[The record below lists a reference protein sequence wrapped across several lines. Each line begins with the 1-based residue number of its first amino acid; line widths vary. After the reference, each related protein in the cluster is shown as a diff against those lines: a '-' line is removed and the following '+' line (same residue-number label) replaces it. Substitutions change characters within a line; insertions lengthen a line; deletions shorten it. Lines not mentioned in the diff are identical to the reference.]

1 VPAFHTLFGHQE
13 KAHDETSAKEEPT
26 LRIKGVNVKKIL
38 DPTGCGNTFC
48 GGFLAGWY
56 KSHDLLTAA
65 LWGSIAASFMLEYE
79 GLPPLPMSQWKAEAQ
94 LRLELLHPH
103 ATELRFA

>member
-1 VPAFHTLFGHQE
+1 MPAFHTLFGHQE
-13 KAHDETSAKEEPT
+13 KAHDETPAKEEST

-56 KSHDLLTAA
+56 KTHDLLTAA
-65 LWGSIAASFMLEYE
+65 LWGSIAASFSKALSLPHPYIY
-79 GLPPLPMSQWKAEAQ
+79 GLCHSFIMSQHS
-94 LRLELLHPH
+94 LDISHH
-103 ATELRFA
+103 S

>member
-1 VPAFHTLFGHQE
+1 VYCAQE
-13 KAHDETSAKEEPT
+13 KADDETSAKEEPT

-56 KSHDLLTAA
+56 NSHELSKAA
-65 LWGSIAASFMLEYE
+65 LWGSISASFSQTLYF
-79 GLPPLPMSQWKAEAQ
+79 PNAYIHVSTMSQ
-94 LRLELLHPH
+94 HFP
-103 ATELRFA
+103 